1 MNNQVFRKMNREEI
15 LLWYKTDFSEAFA
28 ENERK
33 PIADILKLVEQS
45 RYEIWGLFDQ
55 SGIIGY
61 ATLWKREGVPLTLLD
76 YLGVKAERRNRG
88 IGAQILS
95 ILISLVTESEMPIE
109 GDNEKENH
117 IRIRRIGFYQRNG
130 FVPTYEMATCGMRWQ
145 ALLANAKGMDLASIM
160 RWHRELYGPERTDV
174 KVPLGPEE
182 APEMPYWMK

>member
-1 MNNQVFRKMNREEI
+1 MNNQVFRKMNQEEI

-95 ILISLVTESEMPIE
+95 ILISQGYPIVTES
-109 GDNEKENH
+109 
-117 IRIRRIGFYQRNG
+117 
-130 FVPTYEMATCGMRWQ
+130 
-145 ALLANAKGMDLASIM
+145 
-160 RWHRELYGPERTDV
+160 
-174 KVPLGPEE
+174 
-182 APEMPYWMK
+182 

>member
-1 MNNQVFRKMNREEI
+1 
-15 LLWYKTDFSEAFA
+15 
-28 ENERK
+28 
-33 PIADILKLVEQS
+33 
-45 RYEIWGLFDQ
+45 
-55 SGIIGY
+55 
-61 ATLWKREGVPLTLLD
+61 
-76 YLGVKAERRNRG
+76 
-88 IGAQILS
+88 
-95 ILISLVTESEMPIE
+95 MPIE